1 MVVLVVMIV
10 VLFGVIMVVR
20 CQLKARQQ
28 SGMQDR
34 GVRFENNAYEGED
47 LCCMGREKEWRI
59 VCVMST
65 AIPFD

>member
-20 CQLKARQQ
+20 YQLKARQQQ

-47 LCCMGREKEWRI
+47 LGEREGVGNSMCGEH
-59 VCVMST
+59 CHT
-65 AIPFD
+65 F